1 MTRPRKT
8 RYVSEIPEVR
18 FFKPAGIPM
27 ADLTEVAL
35 LPDELEAMRLVHIDG
50 LYQEQAARIMAISR
64 QTLGRILAEAHRKIT
79 EALLMGRAIR
89 IEDAGFV
96 EYPGRVESIEKRRC
110 LHGRHG
116 WRGGKP

>member
-1 MTRPRKT
+1 
-8 RYVSEIPEVR
+8 
-18 FFKPAGIPM
+18 M